1 MEKSMNMTINR
12 LPAITWNRLK
22 MNEAFVPDVKIP
34 VAGTYEEQLGKHA
47 GINLGSGLEL
57 HQADE
62 NEKQLFDSIET
73 ALGKDMD
80 KLGENF
86 PVEVIQCT
94 DEKNPEAGNQAIL
107 NLTADGRYG
116 RYFLYVKANTRMNV
130 AVYCTSKEK
139 EAEPFFLQLKI
150 YAEENA
156 KLDLTVV
163 QTMDK
168 KTKVFSDIG
177 GILKKNASVE
187 LVKMELGGKEVYSG
201 AYMDLKEDSSSF
213 KAHIGYLGEEKQR
226 LDMNYVARH
235 HGRKTESLMESR
247 CFKRRGI

>member
-94 DEKNPEAGNQAIL
+94 DEKNPEAGKPG
-107 NLTADGRYG
+107 NLKSYRRRTLR
-116 RYFLYVKANTRMNV
+116 
-130 AVYCTSKEK
+130 
-139 EAEPFFLQLKI
+139 
-150 YAEENA
+150 
-156 KLDLTVV
+156 
-163 QTMDK
+163 
-168 KTKVFSDIG
+168 KVFS
-177 GILKKNASVE
+177 LCKKQIPE
-187 LVKMELGGKEVYSG
+187 
-201 AYMDLKEDSSSF
+201 
-213 KAHIGYLGEEKQR
+213 
-226 LDMNYVARH
+226 
-235 HGRKTESLMESR
+235 
-247 CFKRRGI
+247 

>member
-1 MEKSMNMTINR
+1 MK
-12 LPAITWNRLK
+12 K
-22 MNEAFVPDVKIP
+22 
-34 VAGTYEEQLGKHA
+34 QLGKHA

-139 EAEPFFLQLKI
+139 GSRALFPAAENLRRRKCKTGSDRCADHGQKKQKYFPISAVFW
-150 YAEENA
+150 A
-156 KLDLTVV
+156 KTLP
-163 QTMDK
+163 
-168 KTKVFSDIG
+168 
-177 GILKKNASVE
+177 
-187 LVKMELGGKEVYSG
+187 
-201 AYMDLKEDSSSF
+201 
-213 KAHIGYLGEEKQR
+213 
-226 LDMNYVARH
+226 
-235 HGRKTESLMESR
+235 
-247 CFKRRGI
+247 

>member
-168 KTKVFSDIG
+168 KQKYFPISAVFW
-177 GILKKNASVE
+177 A
-187 LVKMELGGKEVYSG
+187 
-201 AYMDLKEDSSSF
+201 
-213 KAHIGYLGEEKQR
+213 
-226 LDMNYVARH
+226 
-235 HGRKTESLMESR
+235 KTLP
-247 CFKRRGI
+247 

>member
-86 PVEVIQCT
+86 PVEVIRKIQRQ
-94 DEKNPEAGNQAIL
+94 E
-107 NLTADGRYG
+107 
-116 RYFLYVKANTRMNV
+116 TRQ
-130 AVYCTSKEK
+130 S
-139 EAEPFFLQLKI
+139 
-150 YAEENA
+150 
-156 KLDLTVV
+156 
-163 QTMDK
+163 
-168 KTKVFSDIG
+168 
-177 GILKKNASVE
+177 
-187 LVKMELGGKEVYSG
+187 
-201 AYMDLKEDSSSF
+201 
-213 KAHIGYLGEEKQR
+213 
-226 LDMNYVARH
+226 
-235 HGRKTESLMESR
+235 
-247 CFKRRGI
+247 

>member
-86 PVEVIQCT
+86 PVERKGSRALFPAAENLRRRKCKTGSDRCT
-94 DEKNPEAGNQAIL
+94 D
-107 NLTADGRYG
+107 YG
-116 RYFLYVKANTRMNV
+116 
-130 AVYCTSKEK
+130 
-139 EAEPFFLQLKI
+139 
-150 YAEENA
+150 
-156 KLDLTVV
+156 
-163 QTMDK
+163 
-168 KTKVFSDIG
+168 
-177 GILKKNASVE
+177 
-187 LVKMELGGKEVYSG
+187 
-201 AYMDLKEDSSSF
+201 
-213 KAHIGYLGEEKQR
+213 
-226 LDMNYVARH
+226 
-235 HGRKTESLMESR
+235 
-247 CFKRRGI
+247 

>member
-94 DEKNPEAGNQAIL
+94 DEKNPEAGSQAIF
-107 NLTADGRYG
+107 NLTSDGRYG
-116 RYFLYVKANTRMNV
+116 RYFLYVKANTRMNA
-130 AVYCTSKEK
+130 AVFCTSKGK
-139 EAEPFFLQLKI
+139 RSRALLPAAENLRGGERTTGSDRCADHGQKNKSIFRYRRNPG
-150 YAEENA
+150 A
-156 KLDLTVV
+156 KTLP
-163 QTMDK
+163 
-168 KTKVFSDIG
+168 
-177 GILKKNASVE
+177 
-187 LVKMELGGKEVYSG
+187 
-201 AYMDLKEDSSSF
+201 
-213 KAHIGYLGEEKQR
+213 
-226 LDMNYVARH
+226 
-235 HGRKTESLMESR
+235 
-247 CFKRRGI
+247 